1 LVGYS
6 QRPST
11 FKLRF
16 TDQKPIRADIPVSQ
30 ARIPVDN
37 NAKGST
43 LSSAESDDDDEVAAV
58 HHQAIV
64 RSDESPSKKRVRVV
78 TDSDDDDFVEV
89 DASQGADTKCTHI
102 LSVFRTKKIH
112 IGDSVFP
119 IQLLFLLEFLQ
130 FHLILQLLR

>member
-102 LSVFRTKKIH
+102 PFSVLRKFTLEIRFCPFSYYFFLSFCNFI
-112 IGDSVFP
+112 
-119 IQLLFLLEFLQ
+119 
-130 FHLILQLLR
+130 